1 MRPTVADQL
10 DGTCRI
16 LETVVAPCVADPLAR
31 TILDNLIAN
40 LRMLTL
46 ALPKVAC
53 FLRDDNTATLHLLL
67 ELRDALPSDL
77 VARIDQAAAASEI
90 DVTDAEALDQRN
102 GVLREILA
110 AAVCHPGLAPDRR
123 TAITSYMVDRASR
136 VPMRYV
142 PTAPAPSGP
151 APTATTKR

>member
-1 MRPTVADQL
+1 MRPTAQEQL

-40 LRMLTL
+40 LRMLTV
-46 ALPKVAC
+46 ALPKVAG

-67 ELRDALPSDL
+67 ELRDALPADL
-77 VARIDQAAAASEI
+77 VARIDQAAATSDV
-90 DVTDAEALDQRN
+90 DVTDAGALDQRN
-102 GVLREILA
+102 SLLREILA
-110 AAVCHPGLAPDRR
+110 AAVCHPDFAPDRR

-142 PTAPAPSGP
+142 QTAPAPSGP
-151 APTATTKR
+151 APTATKKR